1 MQHIGEPT
9 VAETIAYYDE
19 KIGKLNR
26 EKAELKAKNQK
37 FLTVLDE
44 LCANAEPV
52 CDSLEIGQPLKS
64 PKTLADFRKAL
75 DAAWAALPEVN

>member
-26 EKAELKAKNQK
+26 EKAELKAKNEK

-52 CDSLEIGQPLKS
+52 CDSLEMGQALKS
-64 PKTLADFRKAL
+64 PKTLINFRKAL
-75 DAAWAALPEVN
+75 NDGWAAIPEVE